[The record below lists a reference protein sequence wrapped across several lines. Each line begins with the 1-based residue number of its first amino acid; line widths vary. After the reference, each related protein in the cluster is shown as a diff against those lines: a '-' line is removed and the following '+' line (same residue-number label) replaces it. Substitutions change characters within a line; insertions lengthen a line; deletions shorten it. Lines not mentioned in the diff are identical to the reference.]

1 MENKFVMLSCCLN
14 RLVFSEFLLRP
25 GVKIC
30 QKQASCRGSPYLQ
43 AVDCRGTGCLERA
56 TGEMILTEEQG

>member
-25 GVKIC
+25 DVKIC
-30 QKQASCRGSPYLQ
+30 PKQASSRGSPYLQ
-43 AVDCRGTGCLERA
+43 AVTVEEALTCRL
-56 TGEMILTEEQG
+56 